1 MSRQDAK
8 DAKQRRGG
16 LAALAVNLLVFL
28 VLAAC
33 GQPPAPTTPVEPPPK
48 SVQINKPGENV
59 NVEAALVPG
68 YVTVVDF
75 WGEHC
80 GACVVVG
87 GMLAVKVA
95 KEPRVLIRKVDVGD
109 GFTPVAKAYDIGA
122 LPHFNVFDKRGRL
135 RYVLVGND
143 TVKAADIAKALVAEP

>member
-1 MSRQDAK
+1 MIRA
-8 DAKQRRGG
+8 AVLGG
-16 LAALAVNLLVFL
+16 LLAL
-28 VLAAC
+28 VLGAC
-33 GQPPAPTTPVEPPPK
+33 GQPAGSAASPSPAPPK
-48 SVQINKPGENV
+48 SVQLNAPGAALD
-59 NVEAALVPG
+59 VEAALVPG

-87 GMLAVKVA
+87 GMLAVQVA

-109 GFTPVAKAYDIGA
+109 GFSPVAKAYDIGA
-122 LPHFNVFDKRGRL
+122 LPHFRVFDKHRRL

-143 TVKAADIAKALVAEP
+143 TLKAPEIAKALVAEP